1 MRARASLLSL
11 ILAALCSA
19 CSGPGV
25 LHTELTTPSAKK
37 DALAISD
44 ALEDLIAE
52 GKDSP
57 ADRQYAYDQIRAHE
71 EDSAAYAFARA
82 AITGRYVQGKGLTSA
97 PLVRDVERFAQRS
110 RELDPGFRNGAATR
124 MLGTLYVLA
133 PATLLAHGDSEKG
146 ISMLEGLLQAHP
158 EIPENHLRV
167 AEALIALGD
176 PAPAAAHLCY
186 CIAKK
191 AALRHDEQLLLEH
204 LIKDA
209 EMGPCPAAGP

>member
-1 MRARASLLSL
+1 MQLGAPVFILVLCGLS
-11 ILAALCSA
+11 AA

-25 LHTELTTPSAKK
+25 LHGELTSPTAQK

-44 ALEDLIAE
+44 ALEALIAE

-71 EDSAAYAFARA
+71 EDTAAYAFARA

-97 PLVRDVERFAQRS
+97 PLVRDVERFARRS
-110 RELDPGFRNGAATR
+110 IELDPGFRGGAAMR

-133 PATLLAHGDSEKG
+133 PATLLAHGDSEEG
-146 ISMLEGLLQAHP
+146 LSMLERLLAAHP
-158 EIPENHLRV
+158 EVIENHLRV
-167 AEALIALGD
+167 AEAMIALGD
-176 PAPAAAHLCY
+176 PAPAAPHLCF
-186 CIAKK
+186 CLAKK
-191 AALRHDEQLLLEH
+191 SALRHDEQLLLEH

-209 EMGPCPAAGP
+209 DMGPCPSTGP

>member
-1 MRARASLLSL
+1 MHARASFLSL
-11 ILAALCSA
+11 ILAGLCAA

-25 LHTELTTPSAKK
+25 LHEVLTTPAAKK
-37 DALAISD
+37 DALTISD

-52 GKDSP
+52 GKDSA
-57 ADRQYAYDQIRAHE
+57 ADRQFAYDQIRAHE
-71 EDSAAYAFARA
+71 EDTAAYAFARA

-97 PLVRDVERFAQRS
+97 PLVRDVERFARRS
-110 RELDPGFRNGAATR
+110 RELDPGFRSGAATR

-133 PATLLAHGDSEKG
+133 PATLLAHGDSEQG
-146 ISMLEGLLQAHP
+146 LTMLQHLLEAHP

-186 CIAKK
+186 CVAKK

-209 EMGPCPAAGP
+209 EMGLCPASAP

>member
-1 MRARASLLSL
+1 MRARLSL
-11 ILAALCSA
+11 IGLILAGICSA

-25 LHTELTTPSAKK
+25 LHTEMTSPAATK
-37 DALAISD
+37 DALTICD

-57 ADRQYAYDQIRAHE
+57 ADRQYAYNQIRAHE
-71 EDSAAYAFARA
+71 ENTAAYAFARA

-97 PLVRDVERFAQRS
+97 PLVRDVERFARRS

-133 PATLLAHGDSEKG
+133 PATLLAHGDSEQG
-146 ISMLEGLLQAHP
+146 LTMLQDLLKAHP

-209 EMGPCPAAGP
+209 EMGPCPTGP